1 LTDSDLS
8 GFLWL
13 LVCLLPFLV
22 AQRLLH
28 REAQLIFLGLTRRED
43 LAVGLFSLLFLPGVL
58 LHEFSHWLMA
68 RLLKVRTGRFSL
80 LPKSMPGG
88 KLRLGFVETEE
99 TDLFRDALIGTAPLI
114 TGGAV
119 VAFLGLFPLG
129 IRNLSINF
137 DTLNIGQFLRDM
149 QQLPTQ
155 DDFWVWF
162 YFAFVISST
171 MLPSASDRRSW
182 LPIITGSLLL
192 LGIVLLAGG
201 GDWMLNNI
209 APVVNEVM
217 FALVLVF
224 GTSLAMHV
232 VLLLPLWLVRLI
244 LFRLR
249 GLRVAYSG

>member
-1 LTDSDLS
+1 MIDSDLS

-13 LVCLLPFLV
+13 LTCLLPFLV

-28 REAQLIFLGLTRRED
+28 REVQLIFLGLTQRED
-43 LAVGLFSLLFLPGVL
+43 LAVGLFSILFLPGVL
-58 LHEFSHWLMA
+58 LHELSHWLMA

-80 LPKSMPGG
+80 LPQTMPDG
-88 KLRLGFVETEE
+88 KLRLGFVETEQ

-119 VAFLGLFPLG
+119 VALLGLFPLG
-129 IRNLSINF
+129 IRGLMFDFQALNL
-137 DTLNIGQFLRDM
+137 GQLIIDM
-149 QQLPTQ
+149 LQLPVQ

-162 YFAFVISST
+162 YLAFVISST

-182 LPIITGSLLL
+182 LPIIIGIFLL

-201 GDWMLNNI
+201 GEWMMNI
-209 APVVNEVM
+209 VPVVNEVM
-217 FALVLVF
+217 LALILVF
-224 GTSLAMHV
+224 GTSLMMHLI
-232 VLLLPLWLVRLI
+232 LLLPLWLIRLV

-249 GLRVAYSG
+249 GLRVAVRV